1 MRQTAILGLAGWGAK
16 SSAAVLAK
24 FVHLE
29 SIPKDCREWRVN
41 AANASALADTL
52 CCDWDN
58 AILFPKL
65 ATLRTDI
72 ELFDDVDQLRW
83 NGATPAFES
92 MAARLDAA
100 STETRRQVARRLRST
115 PKLQSAAGR

>member
-1 MRQTAILGLAGWGAK
+1 M
-16 SSAAVLAK
+16 LAK

-92 MAARLDAA
+92 MAARLGAY
-100 STETRRQVARRLRST
+100 
-115 PKLQSAAGR
+115 